1 MECFVWYPLT
11 KNVTGVNTG
20 MSVSAEIQTQK
31 NKCKAMFVR
40 HYIGQ
45 RFLAPC
51 EKVWTPILYV
61 TFHIFS
67 PMFRLHLENFFIR
80 IKS

>member
-31 NKCKAMFVR
+31 NKYKAMFVR
-40 HYIGQ
+40 YYIGQ

-67 PMFRLHLENFFIR
+67 PMFRSHLENFFIR